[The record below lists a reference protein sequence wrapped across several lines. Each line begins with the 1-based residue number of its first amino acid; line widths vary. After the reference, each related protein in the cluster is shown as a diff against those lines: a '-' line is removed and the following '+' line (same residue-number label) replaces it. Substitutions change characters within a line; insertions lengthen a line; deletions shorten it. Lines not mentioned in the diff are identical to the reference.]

1 MGGVIT
7 DSVADMLTRI
17 RNANTAHHESVEIPA
32 SRLKSDIA
40 RILKEEGFIADV
52 QRLDRRPQGLL
63 RITLR
68 YGARREPILTG
79 IRRVSRPGLRIY
91 SRRTEIPRVRG
102 GLGVAIVS
110 TSRGVMTDRQ
120 ARRQGVGG
128 EILAYVW

>member
-17 RNANTAHHESVEIPA
+17 RNASAARHEQVKIPA
-32 SRLKSDIA
+32 SRLKADIA

-52 QRLDRRPQGLL
+52 QRLGEGPQGVL

-68 YGARREPILTG
+68 YGTRREPILTG

-110 TSRGVMTDRQ
+110 TSRGLMTDRQ

>member
-17 RNANTAHHESVEIPA
+17 RNASAAHHDSVEIPA
-32 SRLKSDIA
+32 SRLKADIA
-40 RILKEEGFIADV
+40 RILKEEGFITEV
-52 QRLDRRPQGLL
+52 QRMDRGPQGVL

>member
-7 DSVADMLTRI
+7 DSIADMLTRI
-17 RNANTAHHESVEIPA
+17 RNASAARHEHVEIPA
-32 SRLKSDIA
+32 SRLKAEVA
-40 RILKEEGFIADV
+40 RLLKEEGFITEV
-52 QRLDRRPQGLL
+52 QRLDRGPQGVL
-63 RITLR
+63 RVTLR

-102 GLGVAIVS
+102 GLGVAILS

-128 EILAYVW
+128 EILAYIW